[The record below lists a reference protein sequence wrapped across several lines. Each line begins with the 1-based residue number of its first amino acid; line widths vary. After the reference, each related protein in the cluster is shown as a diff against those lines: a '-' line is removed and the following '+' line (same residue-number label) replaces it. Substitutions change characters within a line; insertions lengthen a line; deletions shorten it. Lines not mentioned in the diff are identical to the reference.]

1 MSYDIENWLLK
12 SIFDTLWHLPTTV
25 VTTPISKPAQ
35 TPEKILKMGWIAD
48 RIKMHYI
55 NLFSLNIN

>member
-35 TPEKILKMGWIAD
+35 TPEKI
-48 RIKMHYI
+48 
-55 NLFSLNIN
+55 